1 MNLYYMEVII
11 FYAFCKSLI
20 KSATEIFE
28 KDYFLQI
35 LIAF

>member
-1 MNLYYMEVII
+1 MNLYYMEVMT
-11 FYAFCKSLI
+11 FYAFCKSPI

-35 LIAF
+35 SIAF